1 MGKIGREWQ
10 DTDSVLSY
18 FGDERKNCVERYEK
32 FVLGGIKE
40 GKRPDL
46 VGGAQ
51 LEKKGKKGRL

>member
-1 MGKIGREWQ
+1 MGKIAREWQ

-18 FGDERKNCVERYEK
+18 SGDERKNCIEGYEK
-32 FVLGGIKE
+32 FILGGVTE

-51 LEKKGKKGRL
+51 LEKKGKKDRL